1 MPAPAPMKGE
11 TCFGICFPGNFLI
24 SYLSDKISFL
34 AVTFKSFLRITDT
47 VRLFMTDKDYN
58 ECVRLYADNVYR
70 FIVKNL
76 RHEEDARDVVQ
87 TAFEKLWRNKEEV
100 DPAKRKSYLFTVAY
114 NQMID
119 HIRKVKRV
127 YLKEEFKEE
136 AKVYDKYIDNARA
149 VLNQALARL
158 SETQRSLVMLKD
170 YEGYSYEEIGKIMNL
185 SESQVKVYLHRAR
198 LQLKEYIVK
207 VENVI

>member
-1 MPAPAPMKGE
+1 
-11 TCFGICFPGNFLI
+11 
-24 SYLSDKISFL
+24 
-34 AVTFKSFLRITDT
+34 
-47 VRLFMTDKDYN
+47 MTEIEYN
-58 ECVRLYADNVYR
+58 DCVSLYADNVFR

-87 TAFEKLWRNKEEV
+87 TAFEKLWRNREEV
-100 DPAKRKSYLFTVAY
+100 EHAKSKSYLFTVAY

-119 HIRKVKRV
+119 HLRKSKRIH
-127 YLKEEFKEE
+127 LKEEFKEDTRVHSKE
-136 AKVYDKYIDNARA
+136 FNNTKAI
-149 VLNQALARL
+149 LNEALAKL
-158 SETQRSLVMLKD
+158 GETQRSLVMLKD
-170 YEGYSYEEIGKIMNL
+170 YEGYSYEEIGRIMNL